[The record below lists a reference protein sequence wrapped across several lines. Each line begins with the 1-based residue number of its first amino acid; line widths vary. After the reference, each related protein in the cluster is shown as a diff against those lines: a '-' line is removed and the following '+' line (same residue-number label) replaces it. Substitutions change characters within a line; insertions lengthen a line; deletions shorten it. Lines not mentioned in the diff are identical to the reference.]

1 MFFCEFCEIFKNI
14 FFIEPLRTAASVS
27 SGNIFGLVEK
37 LFTLFYQSLNLPLL
51 NYSGVDVMKRNEAYI
66 ALIKPSIAPS
76 YNIETK
82 IYVCKLREH
91 FVSLSLI
98 FYRFLILALIKKA
111 QFKKGIIYTFFKF
124 FSSGGKEYGAPL
136 QQATVF
142 VRTFQFFVTRFK
154 KKLSTHL
161 KKMFPQFFC
170 VCSS

>member
-76 YNIETK
+76 SNMETK
-82 IYVCKLREH
+82 IYVCKLRER
-91 FVSLSLI
+91 FVSLSLM

-111 QFKKGIIYTFFKF
+111 QFKKDIIYTFLSSSIREEKNMAQRCSKKYGFCEH
-124 FSSGGKEYGAPL
+124 FSI
-136 QQATVF
+136 
-142 VRTFQFFVTRFK
+142 
-154 KKLSTHL
+154 
-161 KKMFPQFFC
+161 FC
-170 VCSS
+170 DQI